1 MTNTHSTP
9 FDIKERFQSYLDS
22 MTFAE
27 ARRLGELA
35 LAQSPKVLVVS
46 CCDSRVDPTTL
57 LKANPGEVF
66 TVRNVANVVPPF
78 ESDNHY
84 HGTSAAIEYAV
95 SVLKIPHVMVLGH
108 SNCGGVAAACS
119 HEISDDFHFI
129 SHWLDNLHAPVKRV
143 KSDHPDISSEKLCHH
158 VEKASVEQSI
168 DNLHSFPFVKSALEE
183 GWLTLTG
190 AWFDIG
196 NNDLQLLD
204 VETGRFNSTKA

>member
-1 MTNTHSTP
+1 MTDKSANAL
-9 FDIKERFQSYLDS
+9 DIKTRFNDYLNS
-22 MTFAE
+22 MTRGE
-27 ARRLGELA
+27 AKHLAELA

-57 LKANPGEVF
+57 LNAQPGEVF

-78 ESDNHY
+78 EQDNHY

-119 HEISDDFHFI
+119 HEISNDFHFI
-129 SHWLDNLHAPVKRV
+129 SHWLDNLHAPVERV
-143 KSDHPDISSEKLCHH
+143 KSDHPGTSDSDICHH

-168 DNLHSFPFVKSALEE
+168 NNLNNFPFVKDALDE
-183 GWLTLTG
+183 GWLTVTG
-190 AWFDIG
+190 AWFDIS
-196 NNDLQLLD
+196 NNSLHLLNTD
-204 VETGRFNSTKA
+204 TGKFKPIT